1 MGNKVRF
8 SYTVPPNLSSALR
21 MTPEQKSSF
30 RHRLYTIIFEA
41 ETVGGKTFDILLL
54 LLILGSVLVVSLE
67 SIPEL
72 NRLYLSLFRLLEW
85 SFTIIFTV
93 EYLLR
98 IYSTPKPLKY
108 IFSFFGLVDLFSIIP
123 TYLSL
128 VLLGSQYLLVVR
140 VLRLL
145 RIARIFKLTR
155 FINEGQVL
163 SRALRASFTKILVF
177 IGVVLTVVV
186 IVGSLMYIIEGAAG
200 GFTSIPVSI
209 YWTIVTL
216 TTVGYGDIAPV
227 TPLGQILASF
237 IMIMGYGIIAVPTGI
252 VSVEL
257 ARSDRDTATTRTCP
271 NCHQEGHQV
280 TAKYCYNCGYK
291 L

>member
-1 MGNKVRF
+1 MISQLKGTFR
-8 SYTVPPNLSSALR
+8 
-21 MTPEQKSSF
+21 QK
-30 RHRLYTIIFEA
+30 LYAVIFEA
-41 ETVGGKTFDILLL
+41 ETVEGKVFDVMLLV
-54 LLILGSVLVVSLE
+54 LILSSVLVVTLE
-67 SIPEL
+67 SISSL
-72 NRLYLSLFRLLEW
+72 NRHYFQVFRLIEW
-85 SFTIIFTV
+85 SFTIIFTI
-93 EYLLR
+93 EYFLR

-108 IFSFFGLVDLFSIIP
+108 IFSFFGIVDFLSIIP
-123 TYLSL
+123 AYLSL
-128 VLLGSQYLLVVR
+128 LIVGSQYLLVVR

-177 IGVVLTVVV
+177 LGVVLTVVV
-186 IVGSLMYIIEGAAG
+186 IVGSLMYIIEGTAS

-227 TPLGQILASF
+227 TPLGQVLASF
-237 IMIMGYGIIAVPTGI
+237 IMVMGYGIIAVPTGI

-257 ARSDRDTATTRTCP
+257 ARSDRETAATRTCP
-271 NCHQEGHQV
+271 NCHKEGHV
-280 TAKYCYNCGYK
+280 IGANFCFNCGYK
-291 L
+291 FEER